1 MEKAAITADLVAQL
15 IAKRFPQWADLPVRP
30 IESDGWDNTTFRLGE
45 EMTVRL
51 PSADR
56 YSAQVDKEHRSLP
69 VLAGQLSLR
78 IPTPLAKGE
87 PDLSF
92 PRPWSVYGWLPGIP
106 ATSAAIADRV
116 RLATDLAGFLAALYA
131 IDPGGGPPAGAHNF
145 YRGGPVAT
153 YDAEARELVDALGR
167 TIDSAGAME
176 LWDAALESTW
186 TGPPVWVLGDVAAGT
201 SPSVRHPPGA

>member
-30 IESDGWDNTTFRLGE
+30 IDSYGWDNTTFRLGE

-78 IPTPLAKGE
+78 TPTPLAKGE
-87 PDLSF
+87 PDLS
-92 PRPWSVYGWLPGIP
+92 SQTLVG
-106 ATSAAIADRV
+106 V
-116 RLATDLAGFLAALYA
+116 QLAA
-131 IDPGGGPPAGAHNF
+131 GN
-145 YRGGPVAT
+145 
-153 YDAEARELVDALGR
+153 
-167 TIDSAGAME
+167 SC
-176 LWDAALESTW
+176 
-186 TGPPVWVLGDVAAGT
+186 DVR
-201 SPSVRHPPGA
+201 SNC